1 MRYEVLI
8 MLAVVGAI
16 NLVGRVLAK
25 RAQSKAPVAP
35 AAAAPPVVS
44 RSSEVRAPAAAA
56 PRVVA
61 KAPAAPAARRAM
73 PKAAAAP
80 AAQGKPRNR
89 WNARTLRR
97 AFVAGEILGTPVGQR
112 H

>member
-25 RAQSKAPVAP
+25 RAQSKAPAP
-35 AAAAPPVVS
+35 AVPTPQPKAMARQPVIVRGARVTPNQAAAVQPTVAS
-44 RSSEVRAPAAAA
+44 PAA
-56 PRVVA
+56 RS
-61 KAPAAPAARRAM
+61 AAPAPVM
-73 PKAAAAP
+73 AA
-80 AAQGKPRNR
+80 KPRNR

-97 AFVAGEILGTPVGQR
+97 AFVAGEVLGKPVGQR